1 MFNELVRHPI
11 IAARFI
17 KKRIMEIPSKGLPR
31 FRKPNDD
38 EFDKKHGVETSKLV
52 QFVPTNSENVSHGN
66 RYSAASESV
75 IRWCIEN
82 CGMPLES
89 TTFVDVGS
97 GKGRALIVATFY
109 PLKKI
114 VGVEYSSELAEI
126 CCKNLLKMG
135 LQSKAEVVVC
145 DAAEFC
151 FPDGDLLVFLYNPFD
166 GVILERVLKT
176 LAAASGRVRIAQ
188 LGPGHEIIRR
198 SGLAREICSGDGP
211 TIYEILNP

>member
-17 KKRIMEIPSKGLPR
+17 TKRILEIPSKGLPR

-38 EFDKKHGVETSKLV
+38 EFDKKYGVETSKLV
-52 QFVPTNSENVSHGN
+52 QFVPTNSRNVSHGN

-82 CGMPLES
+82 CGMALDT

-114 VGVEYSSELAEI
+114 IGVEYSPELAEI
-126 CCKNLLKMG
+126 CCANLQRLG
-135 LQSKAEVVVC
+135 LQGRCNVVVG
-145 DAAEFC
+145 DASEFS
-151 FPDGDLLVFLYNPFD
+151 FPDGNLLVFLYNPFD
-166 GVILERVLKT
+166 GVILERVLKS
-176 LAAASGRVRIAQ
+176 LASSSGRVRIAQ

-198 SGLAREICSGDGP
+198 SGLAREICSGEGP

>member
-1 MFNELVRHPI
+1 
-11 IAARFI
+11 
-17 KKRIMEIPSKGLPR
+17 
-31 FRKPNDD
+31 
-38 EFDKKHGVETSKLV
+38 
-52 QFVPTNSENVSHGN
+52 
-66 RYSAASESV
+66 
-75 IRWCIEN
+75 
-82 CGMPLES
+82 
-89 TTFVDVGS
+89 
-97 GKGRALIVATFY
+97 
-109 PLKKI
+109 
-114 VGVEYSSELAEI
+114 
-126 CCKNLLKMG
+126 MG